1 MKKTIAVV
9 VALLFLLGFTSF
21 TFANEKKDKSTKA
34 TQENMEIIRGKVVS
48 VDQPNKQIVVKNNK
62 TQTDMTFTVSEKA
75 IAVVKAGD
83 EVKVKVR
90 VGSTNAKS
98 VRIVKS
104 EEKNEKEEV
113 GEKVEP
119 KGDK

>member
-1 MKKTIAVV
+1 MKKTIVVV

-21 TFANEKKDKSTKA
+21 TFAQEKKDKPTKA

-48 VDQPNKQIVVKNNK
+48 VDQTNKQIVVKDNK
-62 TQTDMTFTVSEKA
+62 TQTDMTFTVSKKA

-83 EVKVKVR
+83 EVKVKVK
-90 VGSTNAKS
+90 VGSTNAQS
-98 VRIVKS
+98 VKIVKS
-104 EEKNEKEEV
+104 EGKKEKEEV

>member
-9 VALLFLLGFTSF
+9 FVLLFLLGFTSF
-21 TFANEKKDKSTKA
+21 TFAKDNEHKSTKA
-34 TQENMEIIRGKVVS
+34 TEENIVIIRGKVIS
-48 VDQPNKQIVVKNNK
+48 VDQTNKQIVVKDNK
-62 TQTDMTFTVSEKA
+62 TQTDMTFTVSDKA

-83 EVKVKVR
+83 EVKVKVK

-104 EEKNEKEEV
+104 EGKNEKEAV
-113 GEKVEP
+113 GAKVEP
-119 KGDK
+119 KVDN

>member
-21 TFANEKKDKSTKA
+21 TFAKDNKHKAKA
-34 TQENMEIIRGKVVS
+34 TQENMETIRGKVVS
-48 VDQPNKQIVVKNNK
+48 VDQTNKQIVVKDNK
-62 TQTDMTFTVSEKA
+62 TQADMTFTVSKKA

-83 EVKVKVR
+83 EVKVKVK

-113 GEKVEP
+113 GEKIEP

>member
-83 EVKVKVR
+83 EVKVKVK